1 MPLYIDWQSWLWK
14 NITLNN
20 ICLSFLGFTG
30 SYILLPCYYY
40 WVFLFVCSKWFVC
53 GEEGTRGLNPRLW
66 APSLSV
72 VLSSCLLV
80 GSAVR
85 KSILNTCFTI
95 DRIARFP
102 DLFHCLYLKN
112 KQASKI
118 TTATKTYAFVLKN
131 VKSESG
137 WFPRTI
143 NMEIL
148 FSAKGAFVLRSTLSD
163 HHFSRWFL
171 LLSLYS
177 LCHTFILPK
186 LPFGESL
193 SYLLLNILNHFKQ
206 KKSDGTKS
214 NHLEMSGS

>member
-1 MPLYIDWQSWLWK
+1 MFVLA
-14 NITLNN
+14 
-20 ICLSFLGFTG
+20 FTG

-53 GEEGTRGLNPRLW
+53 VEEGTRGLNPGLW
-66 APSLSV
+66 VPSISV

-85 KSILNTCFTI
+85 KSTLNTFYYWQNCTLSWLI
-95 DRIARFP
+95 SLLI
-102 DLFHCLYLKN
+102 LKN

-118 TTATKTYAFVLKN
+118 TTATKMYAFVLKN
-131 VKSESG
+131 VKSESR

-143 NMEIL
+143 NMKIL
-148 FSAKGAFVLRSTLSD
+148 VSAKGAFILQSILSD
-163 HHFSRWFL
+163 HYFSLWFL

-186 LPFGESL
+186 LSFGESL
-193 SYLLLNILNHFKQ
+193 SYLLLNILNRFKQ

-214 NHLEMSGS
+214 NQLEMSGS